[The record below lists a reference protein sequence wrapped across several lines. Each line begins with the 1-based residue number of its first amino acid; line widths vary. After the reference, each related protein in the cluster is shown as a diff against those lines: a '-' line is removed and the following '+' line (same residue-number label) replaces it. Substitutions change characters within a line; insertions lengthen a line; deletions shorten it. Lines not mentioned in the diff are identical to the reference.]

1 MMHACNAARAASG
14 KPATLAAP
22 VAWATYTTRCRT
34 PRRCQ
39 TTVDEA
45 AAPEKPRVLPKNL
58 QSIQSFNALEVLADG
73 ARRCDGEHQRDPAL
87 EHGLRELS
95 ILLKDNSYMG
105 SDLLQCFASFPEP
118 PTDIQ
123 RAHRTLTRWTPCL
136 AQSTPET
143 SQTHARPNA
152 HISELSTNQQASGA
166 HWSSGS
172 PVSAQSPVVQAST
185 AMRTIHKRQAVQ
197 PQQAFV
203 AQPTP
208 TEPTSTGLLIP
219 GRTNQIPINESPSDP
234 QDSNCIM
241 RTLHHA
247 HIRSPKRL
255 RIRPEAQNERY
266 YQSVRRLVLGPT
278 SIAPSA
284 VVHKFSF
291 HLGPR
296 DRDRL
301 THVETD
307 PDDRLPIQEY
317 TNGTVRVRI
326 HYCYL
331 LDQRHSITDSDWV
344 TKDVIWPEHLFLEVN
359 YSGLTLRRKAHHSK
373 DLPVE
378 VPANAL
384 SEENHLHVWV
394 PETAKRPRQ
403 APKNSHPYLAVELVE
418 TLSHS
423 AILSLVKAHGIQQS
437 SKTLKVIRRR
447 LSSTTASNDDEIAV
461 VSHEL
466 VIDLAD
472 PFTSAIF
479 KTPWKCPLCSG
490 DARPYSLRI
499 DEWLAEVRDKLE
511 KDGTLRA
518 KAILVSADGSWKINE
533 VVEEYLPPGAA
544 PEFGNNKSV
553 AAVVKETPV
562 IAIDSD

>member
-1 MMHACNAARAASG
+1 MSVIVGSLHNNPPSVSQGVAAR
-14 KPATLAAP
+14 PQDLA
-22 VAWATYTTRCRT
+22 R
-34 PRRCQ
+34 
-39 TTVDEA
+39 
-45 AAPEKPRVLPKNL
+45 
-58 QSIQSFNALEVLADG
+58 
-73 ARRCDGEHQRDPAL
+73 
-87 EHGLRELS
+87 
-95 ILLKDNSYMG
+95 
-105 SDLLQCFASFPEP
+105 
-118 PTDIQ
+118 
-123 RAHRTLTRWTPCL
+123 
-136 AQSTPET
+136 STPET

-166 HWSSGS
+166 YWSSGS

-317 TNGTVRVRI
+317 TNGT
-326 HYCYL
+326 
-331 LDQRHSITDSDWV
+331 
-344 TKDVIWPEHLFLEVN
+344 PEHLFLEVN

-403 APKNSHPYLAVELVE
+403 APKNSHPHLAVELVE

-423 AILSLVKAHGIQQS
+423 AILSLVKTHGIQQS